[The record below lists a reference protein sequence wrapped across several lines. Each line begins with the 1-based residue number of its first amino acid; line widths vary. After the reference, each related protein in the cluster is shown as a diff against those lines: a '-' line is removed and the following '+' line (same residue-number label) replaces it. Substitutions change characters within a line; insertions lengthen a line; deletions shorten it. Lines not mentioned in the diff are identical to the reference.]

1 MMLGAVLEDTQSPSQ
16 PLEPLHTSR
25 ESPSD
30 FGSWVKITPILQSR
44 KLRLGEREG
53 CVQGHTDNTWLFG
66 FPDQDIHPSPQL
78 PNKLLPYHQRWGGV
92 HGSGVGVEMKE
103 KTWVGDAGI
112 GPSLNSAVQAGGE
125 GGGCNLRDK
134 GSL

>member
-1 MMLGAVLEDTQSPSQ
+1 MLGAVLEDTQSPSQ

-30 FGSWVKITPILQSR
+30 FGSWVKITPILQRR

-66 FPDQDIHPSPQL
+66 FPDQGIHPSPQL
-78 PNKLLPYHQRWGGV
+78 PNKLLPYHQRWEWGWGGDE
-92 HGSGVGVEMKE
+92 GKDTG
-103 KTWVGDAGI
+103 GDAGI
-112 GPSLNSAVQAGGE
+112 GPSLNSALQAGGE

>member
-1 MMLGAVLEDTQSPSQ
+1 MLGAVLEDTQSPSQ

-66 FPDQDIHPSPQL
+66 FPDQD
-78 PNKLLPYHQRWGGV
+78 NKLLPYPQRWGGV